1 MPTVN
6 ELGRKRIKRT
16 EQTFTVDGKFL
27 RDEARDAIRS
37 YFMPF
42 AGIYAAVVGKDVRVV
57 TAEIQ
62 NPGLAIQKRAA
73 ARRLAKA
80 AHADHSCRAR
90 QRDIQLIGFGRE
102 TSIAMRLPNKGKGR
116 CRQVSPTA
124 CTAHCAECNRRPRI
138 EANA

>member
-57 TAEIQ
+57 TARDSG
-62 NPGLAIQKRAA
+62 PRTG
-73 ARRLAKA
+73 
-80 AHADHSCRAR
+80 HSKKS
-90 QRDIQLIGFGRE
+90 GG
-102 TSIAMRLPNKGKGR
+102 S
-116 CRQVSPTA
+116 SP
-124 CTAHCAECNRRPRI
+124 RKSRSR
-138 EANA
+138 